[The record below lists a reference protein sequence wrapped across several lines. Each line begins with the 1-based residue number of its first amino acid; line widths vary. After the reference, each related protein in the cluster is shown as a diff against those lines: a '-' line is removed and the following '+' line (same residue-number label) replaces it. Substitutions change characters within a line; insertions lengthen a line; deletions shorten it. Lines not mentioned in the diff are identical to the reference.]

1 MSHWAKPDEW
11 VEDAVDL
18 DIVEETALAMAQ
30 SAIQTAIDKSGI
42 SRTEMARRMKCN
54 RSLVSRL
61 LSGSHNL
68 TVKTMARSM
77 AVCGFEVRFE
87 QTVLEWNW
95 GELAAPQEDEVPAN
109 AGTTMLK
116 TDVVS
121 IVVPALA
128 ASGGSA

>member
-95 GELAAPQEDEVPAN
+95 GELVAPQEDEVPAN

-116 TDVVS
+116 TDVSS

-128 ASGGSA
+128 ASGGRA

>member
-77 AVCGFEVRFE
+77 AV
-87 QTVLEWNW
+87 
-95 GELAAPQEDEVPAN
+95 
-109 AGTTMLK
+109 
-116 TDVVS
+116 
-121 IVVPALA
+121 
-128 ASGGSA
+128 